1 MGCKVKY
8 SLFSLHLPKMLSEL
22 DEMPDSLTDVLYI
35 LENYKYIIVFPL
47 TVLEGPV
54 ISIISGFLVYLGVM
68 NFWGAL
74 AVLVVADVL
83 GDCMYHM
90 IGRYSLRSNWA
101 RKMVGFFGYSD
112 RSEAFLEQHFKKY
125 RFKTFL
131 FAKFAH
137 GVGAVIQIAS
147 GIARVNFGYFFI
159 FSLLSTIPKIL
170 ILLTIGFYAGS
181 SIAKI
186 DGILSTVA
194 LVVFSASV
202 LLIIGY
208 VTLNKHVKNFFAK

>member
-1 MGCKVKY
+1 MPE
-8 SLFSLHLPKMLSEL
+8 SLADF
-22 DEMPDSLTDVLYI
+22 LYV

-47 TVLEGPV
+47 TVLEGPI
-54 ISIISGFLVYLGVM
+54 ISVISGFLVYLGVM

-74 AVLVVADVL
+74 IVLVVADVL

-101 RKMVGFFGYSD
+101 RKMVGFLGYSD
-112 RSEAFLEQHFKKY
+112 KSEAFIEQHFKKHK
-125 RFKTFL
+125 FKTFL

-147 GIARVNFGYFFI
+147 GIAKVNFGYFFL
-159 FSLLSTIPKIL
+159 FSFFSTIPKIL
-170 ILLTIGFYAGS
+170 ILLSIGFYAGS

-194 LVVFSASV
+194 LVVFSIFA
-202 LLIIGY
+202 LLIVGY
-208 VTLNKHVKNFFAK
+208 ITLNKRIKNFFAK